1 VQIEIVATSSL
12 KQVLILREKET
23 SAARYSNT
31 AAKYTGAPAPTLVE
45 YFPAFKNLAILPTG
59 NCSPALVDRDMA
71 FFPELFPLPDMVT
84 DTRNFVFSPKPQ
96 CTGGEEWGTKICAT
110 TPMKMATKKH
120 DLKDFRNDTDPK
132 QNQGRR
138 KTVSA
143 RATI

>member
-1 VQIEIVATSSL
+1 LQLE
-12 KQVLILREKET
+12 VLNKFLREKET

-84 DTRNFVFSPKPQ
+84 DPRNFLFPPKPQ
-96 CTGGEEWGTKICAT
+96 CTGEEEWGTKTIFDNANGNGKT
-110 TPMKMATKKH
+110 RPRRFPQRRRSATKS
-120 DLKDFRNDTDPK
+120 
-132 QNQGRR
+132 R
-138 KTVSA
+138 KTGNSLSA
-143 RATI
+143 RNHLQNKNTF